1 MSVRVRFAPSPTGF
15 LHIGGLRTALYNYL
29 FAKKHGGT
37 CVLRIEDTDRTR
49 FVEGA
54 QEGLIE
60 EFKQSGIIFDEGPVQ
75 GGALGP
81 YVQSDRFD
89 LYKEHAKKL
98 VDPNLEG
105 NGFAY
110 YAFDTEEDIESMR
123 ERQRNAG
130 IAPRY
135 MRGEMN
141 NELTYGPEKTRE
153 AIESGVPYVIRLK
166 VPHNRDVRFVDLV
179 HGAIIIAGREID
191 DQVLIKSDGFPT
203 YHLANVVDDHFM
215 QISHVIR
222 GEEWLPSTPKHVLL
236 YEAFGWEI
244 PQFAHLPLLK
254 NPDGSKMSKRF
265 GDVLVHQFRERG
277 FMPEALINYCA
288 FLGWNPGTEQEFFT
302 MEELIEAF
310 SLERVHKA
318 GAIFDYKRLAWMNA
332 HYLRLEPKERLG
344 EEFASMLEA
353 NGVTYASKEYIENVA
368 QLMKERVQTV
378 NELVPF
384 SSYMFKDPIHFEKDY
399 LEQHWNAETE
409 TIVTSFLD
417 VLSSIEPFTNEQ
429 IEISVKEFLTN
440 NSIPM
445 KKFVHPLRVAI
456 TGKKIGAD
464 LYSTIQ
470 LLGKDAVVR
479 RLKSILELRNQMT
492 EFVTKGIDPKTGET
506 IDVTMVELPITPLEI
521 HN

>member
-29 FAKKHGGT
+29 FAKKNGGT

-49 FVEGA
+49 LVEGA

-60 EFKQSGIIFDEGPVQ
+60 EFKQAGIIFDEGPTQ
-75 GGALGP
+75 GGDFGP
-81 YVQSDRFD
+81 YVQSERFD
-89 LYKEHAKKL
+89 LYKEYAKKL
-98 VDPNLEG
+98 IDPLLEG

-141 NELTYGPEKTRE
+141 NELTYGSEKTRQ

-166 VPHNRDVRFVDLV
+166 VPHTKDIRFIDLV
-179 HGAIIIAGREID
+179 HGAIVIQGREID

-203 YHLANVVDDHFM
+203 YHLANVIDDHFM
-215 QISHVIR
+215 EISHVIR

-236 YEAFGWEI
+236 YEAFGWEV

-277 FMPEALINYCA
+277 FMPEAINNYSA
-288 FLGWNPGTEQEFFT
+288 FLGWNPGTEQEFFS
-302 MEELIEAF
+302 MSELIDTF
-310 SLERVHKA
+310 TLERVHKA
-318 GAIFDYKRLAWMNA
+318 GAIFDYKRLSWVNA
-332 HYLRLEPKERLG
+332 HYLRLEPKEKL
-344 EEFASMLEA
+344 ASNFKQLLEN
-353 NGVTYASKEYIENVA
+353 NGVTFATSEYIENVA
-368 QLMKERVQTV
+368 QLMKERVQTI

-384 SSYMFKDPIHFEKDY
+384 STYMFKDPIHFEKEY
-399 LEQHWNAETE
+399 LEQHWNDETE
-409 TIVTSFLD
+409 SIVTSFLPI
-417 VLSSIEPFTNEQ
+417 LESIDTFIPEQ
-429 IEISVKEFLTN
+429 IEIAVKEYLTA

-464 LYSTIQ
+464 LYSTIS
-470 LLGKDAVVR
+470 LLGKAVVIR
-479 RLKSILELRNQMT
+479 RLHSMLENKKLMT
-492 EFVTKGIDPKTGET
+492 EFTIEGTDPKTGEQ
-506 IDVTMVELPITPLEI
+506 IEITMVELPIAPLEI